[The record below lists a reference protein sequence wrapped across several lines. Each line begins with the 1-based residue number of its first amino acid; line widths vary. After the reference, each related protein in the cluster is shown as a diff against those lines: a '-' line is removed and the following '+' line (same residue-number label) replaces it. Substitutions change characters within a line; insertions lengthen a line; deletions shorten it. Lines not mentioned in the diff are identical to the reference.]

1 MGSHVESVPTLCW
14 LTKMDGGRSSWK
26 PEKYLGRS
34 AHSSVHQWL
43 IASYQAD
50 RTAESYL
57 QQFRRQGHRPA
68 QPPINT
74 SSSHIFNLEFFV
86 LSQHC
91 ECQGLP
97 AQCRRLYPPR
107 FQRWA
112 LCSTH
117 AALFTSAVPLWRLLA
132 FWKVRLSRVLLN
144 WDTLHYNFQQ
154 LVTFKGEITQ
164 PWSALLL

>member
-74 SSSHIFNLEFFV
+74 SSSHIFNFEF
-86 LSQHC
+86 
-91 ECQGLP
+91 
-97 AQCRRLYPPR
+97 
-107 FQRWA
+107 
-112 LCSTH
+112 LCSPNT
-117 AALFTSAVPLWRLLA
+117 ANVKDCQLSVEGCILPDSSAEPSVLPMLLC
-132 FWKVRLSRVLLN
+132 SP
-144 WDTLHYNFQQ
+144 Q
-154 LVTFKGEITQ
+154 LCPFGGSWHFGRFGWAESYSIGTPCITTFN
-164 PWSALLL
+164 SL